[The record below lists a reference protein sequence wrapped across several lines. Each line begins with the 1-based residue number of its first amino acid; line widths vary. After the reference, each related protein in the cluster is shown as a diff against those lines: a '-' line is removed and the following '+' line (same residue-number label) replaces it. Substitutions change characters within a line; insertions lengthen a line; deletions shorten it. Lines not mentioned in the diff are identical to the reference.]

1 MIRIFSKV
9 FSSVDIKILTA
20 NLMLVRHFYS
30 KWTRIVLMF
39 LFSFAEETNY
49 QLAYY
54 VSDGFLIVS
63 AFTVFLFL
71 EIKVE
76 KHRQNVFRAFKRI
89 LNPAT
94 GAFLIIMLIVGIG
107 HGIFLN
113 YLTIF
118 LTEELNASSAM
129 IGKTNHEKGY
139 PDLAIKKCKRNGMN
153 T

>member
-1 MIRIFSKV
+1 M
-9 FSSVDIKILTA
+9 DINILTA

-30 KWTRIVLMF
+30 KWTRNVLMF

-118 LTEELNASSAM
+118 LTEELSASSAM

-139 PDLAIKKCKRNGMN
+139 SGLKCKRNCIN

>member
-9 FSSVDIKILTA
+9 FSNVNIKIA

-30 KWTRIVLMF
+30 KWTRNVFRL
-39 LFSFAEETNY
+39 LFPFADETNY
-49 QLAYY
+49 QFAYY

-63 AFTVFLFL
+63 AFTVLMFL

-94 GAFLIIMLIVGIG
+94 GAFLMIMLIVGIG

-118 LTEELNASSAM
+118 LTEEL
-129 IGKTNHEKGY
+129 G
-139 PDLAIKKCKRNGMN
+139 
-153 T
+153 

>member
-1 MIRIFSKV
+1 
-9 FSSVDIKILTA
+9 
-20 NLMLVRHFYS
+20 MLVRHFYS
-30 KWTRIVLMF
+30 KWTRNVLMF

-63 AFTVFLFL
+63 AFTVLMFL

-139 PDLAIKKCKRNGMN
+139 SWFGNPKNM
-153 T
+153 

>member
-1 MIRIFSKV
+1 
-9 FSSVDIKILTA
+9 
-20 NLMLVRHFYS
+20 MLVRHFYS
-30 KWTRIVLMF
+30 KWTRNVLMF

-118 LTEELNASSAM
+118 LTEELSASSAM

-139 PDLAIKKCKRNGMN
+139 S
-153 T
+153 

>member
-1 MIRIFSKV
+1 MTCIFSKV
-9 FSSVDIKILTA
+9 FSDVDIKILTA

-30 KWTRIVLMF
+30 
-39 LFSFAEETNY
+39 SFADETNY
-49 QLAYY
+49 QFAYY

-63 AFTVFLFL
+63 AFTVLMFL

-139 PDLAIKKCKRNGMN
+139 S
-153 T
+153 

>member
-20 NLMLVRHFYS
+20 NLMLVRHFHS
-30 KWTRIVLMF
+30 KSTTNVFRL
-39 LFSFAEETNY
+39 LFSIADETNY
-49 QLAYY
+49 QFAYY
-54 VSDGFLIVS
+54 VSDAFLIVS
-63 AFTVFLFL
+63 AFTVLMFL

-76 KHRQNVFRAFKRI
+76 KHRQNVFHAFKRI

-118 LTEELNASSAM
+118 LTEELSASSAM

-139 PDLAIKKCKRNGMN
+139 SEFGNQM
-153 T
+153 

>member
-1 MIRIFSKV
+1 M
-9 FSSVDIKILTA
+9 DINILTA

-139 PDLAIKKCKRNGMN
+139 SWFGNPKKHVNVMV
-153 T
+153 

>member
-1 MIRIFSKV
+1 MN
-9 FSSVDIKILTA
+9 ILTA

-129 IGKTNHEKGY
+129 IGKTNHDLRY
-139 PDLAIKKCKRNGMN
+139 P
-153 T
+153 

>member
-1 MIRIFSKV
+1 M
-9 FSSVDIKILTA
+9 DINILTA

-30 KWTRIVLMF
+30 KWTRNVLMF

-139 PDLAIKKCKRNGMN
+139 S
-153 T
+153 